1 MNRPNHAILDLLV
14 ARHGAWPVLERES
27 QDGRKRAYWAVA
39 PPDDVPAPFLILI
52 LEGEGRVLDA
62 IETEIQWYYT
72 ACRRRT
78 PYQFPDQ
85 RVVIEST
92 VSLTG
97 PKSMLTNRQ
106 ITILAPTDPFW
117 CRLAIGWMLIPW
129 YIGYDG
135 CDDGNADE

>member
-62 IETEIQWYYT
+62 IETGWSGG
-72 ACRRRT
+72 RNV
-78 PYQFPDQ
+78 PWP
-85 RVVIEST
+85 
-92 VSLTG
+92 
-97 PKSMLTNRQ
+97 RQ
-106 ITILAPTDPFW
+106 LRGWRWFW
-117 CRLAIGWMLIPW
+117 
-129 YIGYDG
+129 
-135 CDDGNADE
+135 